1 MVKFH
6 QEGTIHNR
14 YQQSFPV
21 VLDLDAADD
30 GHLSGFVN
38 FHGNVRPDGFP
49 VGDKFSIITDDP
61 RAGIVRE
68 CGDGNVGECGDRR
81 DVPRVFSQKEKE
93 NKCNVPSVC
102 PRSFPVFYASAA
114 HPRFSERT
122 RVALRSDLAHKNHQN
137 SNFLFRLR

>member
-21 VLDLDAADD
+21 VLDLDATDD

-49 VGDKFSIITDDP
+49 VGDKFSIITDEVAP
-61 RAGIVRE
+61 FLSE
-68 CGDGNVGECGDRR
+68 LPSNVG
-81 DVPRVFSQKEKE
+81 K
-93 NKCNVPSVC
+93 
-102 PRSFPVFYASAA
+102 PV
-114 HPRFSERT
+114 
-122 RVALRSDLAHKNHQN
+122 LI
-137 SNFLFRLR
+137 